1 MLTGKNHC
9 RRCPAM
15 VFSCFS
21 RRLCVGT
28 APRAALAA
36 HGIALTSTLLLALE
50 ELQPHDVTLGAM
62 MLANLVVE

>member
-1 MLTGKNHC
+1 
-9 RRCPAM
+9 M